1 MPKLIYLAAP
11 YTDPDPEVSAL
22 RAAQAAYAAAM
33 LMSRYGF
40 VVFSPITHWHAVVDH
55 LPLEKAIS
63 HDFWMEQCIP
73 VLDRCD
79 ELHILRLPGWER
91 SRWVKYEWDFA
102 VRMNKPIHTV
112 DIYTLHATHTAD
124 IIIPAYPHFPK
135 AFPKEQS

>member
-1 MPKLIYLAAP
+1 MSKLIYLAAP

-40 VVFSPITHWHAVVDH
+40 VVFSPITHGHAVVDH

-91 SRWVKYEWDFA
+91 SRGVKYEWDFA
-102 VRMNKPIHTV
+102 VRTHKPICTV
-112 DIYTLHATHTAD
+112 DFYSPEASTTAD
-124 IIIPAYPHFPK
+124 IILP
-135 AFPKEQS
+135 AFPNFPTRLKEQS

>member
-1 MPKLIYLAAP
+1 MSKLIYLAAP

-22 RAAQAAYAAAM
+22 RAEQAAYAAAM
-33 LMSRYGF
+33 LMSRYDF
-40 VVFSPITHWHAVVDH
+40 VVFSPITHGHAVVDH

-91 SRWVKYEWDFA
+91 SRGVKYEWDFA
-102 VRMNKPIHTV
+102 VRVHKPICTV
-112 DIYTLHATHTAD
+112 DFYSREASITAD
-124 IIIPAYPHFPK
+124 IILP
-135 AFPKEQS
+135 AFPNFPTRLKEQS